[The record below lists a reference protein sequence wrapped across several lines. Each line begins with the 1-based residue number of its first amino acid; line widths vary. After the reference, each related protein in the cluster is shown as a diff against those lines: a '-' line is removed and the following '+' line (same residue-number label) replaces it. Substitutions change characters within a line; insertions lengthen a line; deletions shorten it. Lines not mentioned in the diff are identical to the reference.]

1 MDCLRDV
8 QNVLKRTEASTCCQI
23 PASYFTNYQHSKD
36 YSSTAACA
44 ATNKGWISVYY
55 VKFGK
60 YLGNILNIFCVF
72 CTNTSCLRKFLII
85 LKCYRQCKRAHSKQ
99 IKRDVNK
106 THSACFPFQVN
117 DYFWNKA
124 SLASIITFIHIK
136 CNVLH
141 LYSSQTN
148 NSILYVSVKRK
159 RSQTYSPQV

>member
-1 MDCLRDV
+1 MSK
-8 QNVLKRTEASTCCQI
+8 KRTRASACSPDTCIIYHQFS
-23 PASYFTNYQHSKD
+23 ARFN
-36 YSSTAACA
+36 YSSTAAWV

-55 VKFGK
+55 VKLGQ

-106 THSACFPFQVN
+106 THSACFPCKVN

-124 SLASIITFIHIK
+124 SLPSITLLFILNTMYCIHIALK
-136 CNVLH
+136 P
-141 LYSSQTN
+141 T
-148 NSILYVSVKRK
+148 ILFFMF
-159 RSQTYSPQV
+159 Q

>member
-1 MDCLRDV
+1 MLLAHRIIKHVLALKLEKCSNTIKRGKSLFIQGLLRYYKFKFFAV
-8 QNVLKRTEASTCCQI
+8 
-23 PASYFTNYQHSKD
+23 YF
-36 YSSTAACA
+36 STASWA

-106 THSACFPFQVN
+106 THSACFPCKVN

-124 SLASIITFIHIK
+124 SL
-136 CNVLH
+136 
-141 LYSSQTN
+141 
-148 NSILYVSVKRK
+148 
-159 RSQTYSPQV
+159 PP